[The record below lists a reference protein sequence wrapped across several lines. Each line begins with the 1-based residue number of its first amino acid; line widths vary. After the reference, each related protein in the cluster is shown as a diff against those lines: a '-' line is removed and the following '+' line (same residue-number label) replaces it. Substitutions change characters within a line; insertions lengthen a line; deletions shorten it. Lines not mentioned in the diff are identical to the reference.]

1 MLSSCST
8 ATSADD
14 SWTFPHHHMPPV
26 IIRLLVD
33 LHEYSL
39 TSWLIFADHYLH
51 CARHLDRFHFDVS
64 DPCFTRCEVRR
75 HFSSFVHWLFSSHRF
90 RFYDK
95 LRYRH
100 RQTTDLTSVN
110 SSIREANNSD
120 VAFIKTN
127 NTTTTTTTNGNVSSD
142 GCASFSSV
150 RIASS
155 LLHDRCIH
163 YIRQEKISVNC
174 CQVG

>member
-8 ATSADD
+8 TTSSND
-14 SWTFPHHHMPPV
+14 SWTFPHHHMSTIV
-26 IIRLLVD
+26 VHFLVD
-33 LHEYSL
+33 LHKYSF
-39 TSWLIFADHYLH
+39 SSRFAFPDHHLH
-51 CARHLDRFHFDVS
+51 CSGHLDRFHFHVP
-64 DPCFTRCEVRR
+64 DPRLARCEVRR
-75 HFSSFVHWLFSSHRF
+75 HSSSSVRLDRSFFSSPRF

-100 RQTTDLTSVN
+100 RRTTDLTSVN

-120 VAFIKTN
+120 VAFIKTSS
-127 NTTTTTTTNGNVSSD
+127 TTNGNVNSD

-163 YIRQEKISVNC
+163 C
-174 CQVG
+174 VGREHLS